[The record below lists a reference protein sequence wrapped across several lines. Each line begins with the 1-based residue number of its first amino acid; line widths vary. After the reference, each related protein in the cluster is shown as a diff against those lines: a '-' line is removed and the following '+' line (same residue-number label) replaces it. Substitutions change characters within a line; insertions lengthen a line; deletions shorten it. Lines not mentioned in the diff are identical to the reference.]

1 MYKYFGLLALIF
13 VSACATNIPVEK
25 LSGLEAR
32 THLDHEYWSVSLP
45 GKWSY
50 EDSEGMIIATSPEG
64 QYALYITVYTA
75 SASAPG
81 IAWGNEEIKHLK
93 SGKYSRPGYLF
104 DFQKEQ
110 SYEKNGNAYYE
121 LDGIDVKNEMRLYSK
136 GIHLGSIFYTVSFH
150 DYYYT
155 DSLESDSILELILN
169 LFETKDDEIKWEAIE
184 SLIQDST
191 ASISFQHSNINWP
204 QISTWLKVTFDD
216 PDQNG
221 FYGQINELW
230 INCEK
235 DTGTVV
241 TTRYY
246 DNPVFGISDWKK
258 LRHPNTPVEPELVYE
273 ICNSYKKV

>member
-1 MYKYFGLLALIF
+1 MYKYFGLIALIF

-25 LSGLEAR
+25 LSGLEVR

-45 GKWSY
+45 GKWSH

-64 QYALYITVYTA
+64 QYALYITVYTT

-155 DSLESDSILELILN
+155 DSQESNSILKLILN
-169 LFETKDDEIKWEAIE
+169 LFETREDEFKWEGTK
-184 SLIQDST
+184 SLVPGST
-191 ASISFQHSNINWP
+191 ASMSFQHD
-204 QISTWLKVTFDD
+204 L
-216 PDQNG
+216 
-221 FYGQINELW
+221 
-230 INCEK
+230 
-235 DTGTVV
+235 
-241 TTRYY
+241 
-246 DNPVFGISDWKK
+246 
-258 LRHPNTPVEPELVYE
+258 
-273 ICNSYKKV
+273 